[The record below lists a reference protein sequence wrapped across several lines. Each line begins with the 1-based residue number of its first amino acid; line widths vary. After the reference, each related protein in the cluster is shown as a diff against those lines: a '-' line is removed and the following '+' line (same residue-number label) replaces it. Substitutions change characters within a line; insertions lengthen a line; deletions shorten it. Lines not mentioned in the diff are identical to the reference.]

1 MIIQIFDV
9 FSITNVSQIIVTNV
23 CVGVAMRGIVLRR
36 RSKENDVN
44 DRVIYSFF
52 GELFKI
58 VPTRDRDTEK

>member
-1 MIIQIFDV
+1 M

-23 CVGVAMRGIVLRR
+23 CVGVAMRGKVLRR
-36 RSKENDVN
+36 RSKENYVN
-44 DRVIYSFF
+44 DRGICSFF